1 MSAIALYDYLERLT
15 SLMRAWSREQP
26 LVAELQPVQLSALHY
41 LARCN
46 RYSDTPLGVTEYL
59 GLTKGT
65 VSQSLKVLEGRGLI
79 SKLPDARDRRSVHLR
94 LTDAGRALIEA
105 VIPPQ
110 FLEQAVTALG
120 EKGEHLQGLLRD
132 LLVVIQRQ
140 EDVPG
145 FGLCRSCRF
154 HQRRA
159 GSPFCGLTGE
169 TLSDADAELICREHQ
184 ACG

>member
-65 VSQSLKVLEGRGLI
+65 VSQSLKAGADQQAAGCAGSAQRSSAADRCGARADRGGDSAAVPRAGRHGTGREGRTL
-79 SKLPDARDRRSVHLR
+79 AR
-94 LTDAGRALIEA
+94 
-105 VIPPQ
+105 
-110 FLEQAVTALG
+110 
-120 EKGEHLQGLLRD
+120 
-132 LLVVIQRQ
+132 LV
-140 EDVPG
+140 
-145 FGLCRSCRF
+145 
-154 HQRRA
+154 A
-159 GSPFCGLTGE
+159 
-169 TLSDADAELICREHQ
+169 
-184 ACG
+184 

>member
-105 VIPPQ
+105 VIPA
-110 FLEQAVTALG
+110 AV
-120 EKGEHLQGLLRD
+120 
-132 LLVVIQRQ
+132 
-140 EDVPG
+140 P
-145 FGLCRSCRF
+145 
-154 HQRRA
+154 RA
-159 GSPFCGLTGE
+159 GRHGTGRE
-169 TLSDADAELICREHQ
+169 GRTLARLVA
-184 ACG
+184 

>member
-65 VSQSLKVLEGRGLI
+65 VSQSLKVLEGG
-79 SKLPDARDRRSVHLR
+79 
-94 LTDAGRALIEA
+94 G
-105 VIPPQ
+105 
-110 FLEQAVTALG
+110 
-120 EKGEHLQGLLRD
+120 
-132 LLVVIQRQ
+132 
-140 EDVPG
+140 
-145 FGLCRSCRF
+145 
-154 HQRRA
+154 
-159 GSPFCGLTGE
+159 
-169 TLSDADAELICREHQ
+169 
-184 ACG
+184 

>member
-1 MSAIALYDYLERLT
+1 MSALALYDYLERLT

-46 RYSDTPLGVTEYL
+46 RYSDTPLVVTEYL

-65 VSQSLKVLEGRGLI
+65 VSQSLKVLEGKGLI
-79 SKLPDARDRRSVHLR
+79 SKVPDARDRRSVHLR
-94 LTDAGRALIEA
+94 LTEAGRSLIDA
-105 VIPPQ
+105 VIPPR
-110 FLEQAVTALG
+110 FLEQAVAALG
-120 EKGEHLQGLLRD
+120 EKGERLQGLLHE
-132 LLVVIQRQ
+132 LLVVIQRE

-154 HQRRA
+154 HEQRDGA
-159 GSPFCGLTGE
+159 PFCGLTRE
-169 TLSDADAELICREHQ
+169 SLSQADGELICREHQ
-184 ACG
+184 ACA

>member
-1 MSAIALYDYLERLT
+1 
-15 SLMRAWSREQP
+15 
-26 LVAELQPVQLSALHY
+26 QLSALHY

-110 FLEQAVTALG
+110 
-120 EKGEHLQGLLRD
+120 
-132 LLVVIQRQ
+132 
-140 EDVPG
+140 
-145 FGLCRSCRF
+145 
-154 HQRRA
+154 
-159 GSPFCGLTGE
+159 
-169 TLSDADAELICREHQ
+169 
-184 ACG
+184 

>member
-15 SLMRAWSREQP
+15 SLMRVWSREQP

-94 LTDAGRALIEA
+94 LTDAGRADRGGDSAA
-105 VIPPQ
+105 VP
-110 FLEQAVTALG
+110 
-120 EKGEHLQGLLRD
+120 
-132 LLVVIQRQ
+132 
-140 EDVPG
+140 
-145 FGLCRSCRF
+145 
-154 HQRRA
+154 RA
-159 GSPFCGLTGE
+159 GRHGTGRE
-169 TLSDADAELICREHQ
+169 GRTLARLVA
-184 ACG
+184 

>member
-105 VIPPQ
+105 VIPPP
-110 FLEQAVTALG
+110 
-120 EKGEHLQGLLRD
+120 
-132 LLVVIQRQ
+132 
-140 EDVPG
+140 VP
-145 FGLCRSCRF
+145 
-154 HQRRA
+154 RA
-159 GSPFCGLTGE
+159 GRHGTGRE
-169 TLSDADAELICREHQ
+169 GRTLARLVA
-184 ACG
+184 